1 MALKKINPKE
11 IFINQIEFNPKV
23 NFYIYNGKQYLNNK
37 NQLSGAFT
45 TNVPTVPVGF
55 VSLYELNVDRL
66 SGSNNLIY
74 PFITKEGSLTSF
86 RTISTTSFNSD
97 FSYGDVVTG
106 SYPLSASIS
115 RDFYLQGETR
125 TRVSALQNTLNYY
138 NYYSKHYLY
147 SSSLGDKGTQP
158 LNLISIPSILYGD
171 SIKKGSVNLSFYI
184 SGSLIGQLKDYKK
197 NGELVQIGPS
207 GSTGSGSVAGV
218 VLYTE
223 GFIILT
229 GSWALE
235 SGIARNYLNDISNQ
249 VTSSWL
255 YFGTGLQGGENY
267 TNGNLPSSS
276 FDIKFEGVNK
286 TPIMTM
292 LVHAPRGEFN
302 NSSNPTF
309 IDKSLRVQP
318 VFNSASFIE
327 SKTISPANVVSSSY
341 NDPEEYLQK
350 TTFITKI
357 NLYDEDRNLIG
368 VAKVS
373 KPVKKT
379 QDRDLTFKLKLD
391 F

>member
-23 NFYIYNGKQYLNNK
+23 NFYIYNGVQYLNNK
-37 NQLSGAFT
+37 NKVAGAFT
-45 TNVPTVPVGF
+45 TNVPNVPAGF
-55 VSLYELNVDRL
+55 ISLYELNVDRL

-125 TRVSALQNTLNYY
+125 ARVNALQNTLNYY

-147 SSSLGDKGTQP
+147 SSSLGNKATQP
-158 LNLISIPSILYGD
+158 LNLISIPSIFYGD
-171 SIKKGSVNLSFYI
+171 SIKKGSVDLSFYI
-184 SGSLIGQLKDYKK
+184 SGTLIGQLKDTRK
-197 NGELVQIGPS
+197 NGELIQVGPS
-207 GSTGSGSVAGV
+207 GSTGSGSIAGV

-223 GFIILT
+223 GFIVLT

-235 SGIARNYLNDISNQ
+235 NGISRNYLNDISNQ

-255 YFGTGLQGGENY
+255 YYGTGIQGGENY
-267 TNGNLPSSS
+267 TDGNLPSSS
-276 FDIKFEGVNK
+276 FDMKFEGVNK
-286 TPIMTM
+286 TPIMTI

-302 NSSNPTF
+302 NSLNPTF
-309 IDKSLRVQP
+309 INKSQRVNA
-318 VFNSASFIE
+318 VSGTNYFIE
-327 SKTISPANVVSSSY
+327 NKETNPANVVSSSY
-341 NDPEEYLQK
+341 NDPQEYLEK

-357 NLYDEDRNLIG
+357 NLYDENQNLIG

>member
-1 MALKKINPKE
+1 MVLNKINPKE

-37 NQLSGAFT
+37 NQIAGAFT
-45 TNVPTVPVGF
+45 NSVPNVPVGF
-55 VSLYELNVDRL
+55 INLYELNVDRL

-86 RTISTTSFNSD
+86 KTISTTSFNSD
-97 FSYGDVVTG
+97 FSYGDIITG

-125 TRVSALQNTLNYY
+125 TRVNALQNTLNYY

-147 SSSLGDKGTQP
+147 SSSLGNKATQP
-158 LNLISIPSILYGD
+158 LNLISIPSIFYGD
-171 SIKKGSVNLSFYI
+171 SIRKGSVDLSFYI
-184 SGSLIGQLKDYKK
+184 SGTLIGQLKDTKK
-197 NGELVQIGPS
+197 NGELIQIGPS

-223 GFIILT
+223 GFIVLT

-235 SGIARNYLNDISNQ
+235 SGVARNYLNDISNQ

-255 YFGTGLQGGENY
+255 YYGTGIQGGETY

-276 FDIKFEGVNK
+276 FDMKFEGVNK

-292 LVHAPRGEFN
+292 MVHAPRGKFN

-309 IDKSLRVQP
+309 IEKSQRLQP
-318 VFNSASFIE
+318 LISSASFME
-327 SKTISPANVVSSSY
+327 NKETNPANVVSSSY
-341 NDPEEYLQK
+341 NDPQEYLEK

-357 NLYDEDRNLIG
+357 NLYDEDQNLIG

-379 QDRDLTFKLKLD
+379 QDRDLTFKLKID